1 MVAQQ
6 LLDDRAAVLAQL
18 AAHGVLTV
26 DTAADALNPKLIG
39 TYLELKQRGRV

>member
-6 LLDDRAAVLAQL
+6 LLEDRASVIANL

-26 DTAADALNPKLIG
+26 DADADTMSPRLIQ
-39 TYLELKQRGRV
+39 TYLELKQRGRI